1 MLLIKK
7 SVFTYIF
14 IFFFFISPTLADT
27 LNQERK
33 FNIYA
38 KLSLVPK
45 IKIMEISTLLNVEN
59 ETFDYEFIINSK
71 NIVEFINQINGKGK
85 VEGFINNLYQPTRY
99 TYRYIRK
106 KKEKYVEIEYDNKKV
121 VKVINVPEFDSSK
134 LSVVNDE
141 MLIDTIDPS
150 SFFLNVLDFNKT
162 ENCKNKFKIFDG
174 KRRYDVVFNNLLR
187 NKDDGTIECEATQIR
202 LGGYKSDE
210 KVKDVFA
217 ASDYIKV
224 IYKDDKMK
232 SFAGYEA
239 KNGSIKIIINEAL

>member
-71 NIVEFINQINGKGK
+71 NIVEFINQIDGKGK

-174 KRRYDVVFNNLLR
+174 KRRYDVVFNNLIK

>member
-1 MLLIKK
+1 M
-7 SVFTYIF
+7 F
-14 IFFFFISPTLADT
+14 IPPS
-27 LNQERK
+27 
-33 FNIYA
+33 
-38 KLSLVPK
+38 
-45 IKIMEISTLLNVEN
+45 
-59 ETFDYEFIINSK
+59 ETS
-71 NIVEFINQINGKGK
+71 FINFVKFLAKKLTPITININAA
-85 VEGFINNLYQPTRY
+85 VNIMIDEGNLSP
-99 TYRYIRK
+99 
-106 KKEKYVEIEYDNKKV
+106 EIKYDNNKV

-162 ENCKNKFKIFDG
+162 ESCKNKFKIFDG

-224 IYKDDKMK
+224 IYKDDKLN
-232 SFAGYEA
+232 SFVGYEA
-239 KNGSIKIIINEAL
+239 KNGSIKIIINEAS